1 MAIACKP
8 ALVVPEHR
16 FDEDTLEATA
26 KLFLGENFPRLGS
39 ILKMIKNAGVK
50 QRFLVQPIEETLSHP
65 GVKARNDLFIS
76 EVKRMGEA
84 AAIEAL
90 KNANVDAEDIDLII
104 TTSCTGFMIP
114 SLDAYLIPKMGF
126 RQSTKRVPI
135 TELGCAAGAVAL
147 SRAREFCKA
156 YPGSKVLIV
165 AAELCSLTFQPQD
178 LSMQALVSGII
189 FGDGVAACVVRDD
202 LECSG
207 MQLEQNASHLFE
219 DSWNYMGFDLKDTG
233 FHIILDRGIPGA
245 VDKQIAP
252 VLKSFVSGAGLQP
265 ADLGFYCIHPG
276 GRRVIDEIK
285 KTFELEE
292 KDVAASRACLAEV
305 GNLSSASVLVVL
317 KNLFERFRPE
327 HEAKGLLAAFG
338 PGFSAEMSLGTW
350 YERP

>member
-147 SRAREFCKA
+147 SRARDFVK
-156 YPGSKVLIV
+156 PI
-165 AAELCSLTFQPQD
+165 Q
-178 LSMQALVSGII
+178 
-189 FGDGVAACVVRDD
+189 GVK
-202 LECSG
+202 
-207 MQLEQNASHLFE
+207 F
-219 DSWNYMGFDLKDTG
+219 
-233 FHIILDRGIPGA
+233 
-245 VDKQIAP
+245 
-252 VLKSFVSGAGLQP
+252 
-265 ADLGFYCIHPG
+265 
-276 GRRVIDEIK
+276 
-285 KTFELEE
+285 
-292 KDVAASRACLAEV
+292 
-305 GNLSSASVLVVL
+305 
-317 KNLFERFRPE
+317 
-327 HEAKGLLAAFG
+327 
-338 PGFSAEMSLGTW
+338 
-350 YERP
+350 